1 MAVSGG
7 RDSTALLHATARAA
21 QAQGVA
27 VHALHVHHGL
37 SPLADAWATQVRAQ
51 CRRWGVH
58 FHVTRLTGAPA
69 AAESVEAWA
78 RRERYAALASMARA
92 AGCDAVLLAHHRR
105 DQAET
110 VLLQLL
116 RGAGARGLAA
126 MPASALRSGIAWLRP
141 WRDHPRGAVE
151 AYVRRYRLRFVDD
164 GSNADPR
171 FARNRLRLQLWPVL
185 HRAFPDAES
194 AVANAAMRAAEEAA
208 CLADLAEADAARVV
222 EGGALLRSAWL
233 QLPSHRRALA
243 LRRQV
248 SLWCGRGAPDSL
260 VQRLQKELPLATG
273 GRWPAPGGELRLY
286 RGRLTHAARGP
297 ALSGQPLPPAEPADC
312 AQPAHSASAATSMT
326 FVQLAPPASSAPPPT
341 IVLDLRQPGRHPMP
355 GAAGVWLV
363 QTAGEGGIAAE
374 RLRAVIA
381 GQRREGDRF
390 QARAGAP
397 ERSLKKQFQGLGVPA
412 WARTGPV
419 LRSPD
424 GRLLYVSGLGT
435 DARALAEPGAPQLS
449 VSWVPAGLV

>member
-1 MAVSGG
+1 MGASPTPPSAEPAIAVAVSGG

-21 QAQGVA
+21 QALGVA

-37 SPLADAWATQVRAQ
+37 SPLADAWMAQVRAQ

-58 FHVTRLTGAPA
+58 FHLTRLTSAPA

-78 RRERYAALASMARA
+78 RRERYAALAGMARA

-141 WRDHPRGAVE
+141 WRDHPREAVE

-171 FARNRLRLQLWPVL
+171 FARNRLRLQLWPAL
-185 HRAFPDAES
+185 HRAFPEAE
-194 AVANAAMRAAEEAA
+194 AALAHAAMRASEEAA

-222 EGGALLRSAWL
+222 EGGALWRSAWL
-233 QLPSHRRALA
+233 QLPSHRRALV

-260 VQRLQKELPLATG
+260 MQRLQKELPLATG
-273 GRWPAPGGELRLY
+273 GRWPVPGGELRLY
-286 RGRLTHAARGP
+286 RGRLTHAANSASMP
-297 ALSGQPLPPAEPADC
+297 ARHTSGETPVQPPAVV
-312 AQPAHSASAATSMT
+312 M
-326 FVQLAPPASSAPPPT
+326 
-341 IVLDLRQPGRHPMP
+341 DLRTPGRHPMP
-355 GAAGVWLV
+355 GADGAWLV
-363 QTAGEGGIAAE
+363 EVASEGGIAIE

-381 GQRREGDRF
+381 GQRLEGDRF
-390 QARAGAP
+390 QARPGAP
-397 ERSLKKQFQGLGVPA
+397 ARSLKKQFQSLGVPA
-412 WARTGPV
+412 WARSGPV
-419 LRSPD
+419 LRSSD
-424 GRLLYVSGLGT
+424 GQLLYVPGLGM
-435 DARALAEPGAPQLS
+435 DARAFAEHGALQFT
-449 VSWVPAGLV
+449 VSWVPAALV